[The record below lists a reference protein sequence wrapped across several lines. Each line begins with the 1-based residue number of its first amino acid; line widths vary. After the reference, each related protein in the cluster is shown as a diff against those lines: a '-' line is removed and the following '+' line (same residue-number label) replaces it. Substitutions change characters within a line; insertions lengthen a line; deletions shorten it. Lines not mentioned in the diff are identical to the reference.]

1 MADPATKCDN
11 CAGTMSW
18 TAGALVCQSC
28 GARKDAPAPVGTIS
42 EHSLDEALANAKPR
56 GSIGAGKKQ
65 VKCNECSA
73 TVEFPDGVTATKCS
87 FCGSPSV
94 IPGEA
99 RSDLITPESL
109 IPFNEAKNAATEA
122 YKKWLAKLSFRPS
135 DLSDAAILQ
144 ELRGVYVPYW
154 TFDCKVTSRWTA
166 ESGTWVY
173 VDEQV
178 YKDGA
183 YVMEKKRQTQW
194 APANGQ
200 RSDAYDDALVCASKG
215 VPTDLARN
223 LKFDTTA
230 LMPFSTTYLS
240 GYAAESYAL
249 DLKAGW
255 QQAQKDIGAS
265 QDAKCLNDVPGNEKR
280 NLQAN
285 HEFAPGVTFK
295 HVLLPIW
302 VAAFRYKDETFR
314 FLVNGQTGEV
324 TGKAPISWTKIL
336 LFIGAIVLAIVILV
350 MLLRR
355 H

>member
-1 MADPATKCDN
+1 MTWN
-11 CAGTMSW
+11 
-18 TAGALVCQSC
+18 AGALVCQSC
-28 GARKDAPAPVGTIS
+28 GARKDAPAPTGTVT

-56 GSIGAGKKQ
+56 GTIGVGKKQ
-65 VKCNECSA
+65 VKCSECGA
-73 TVEFPDGVTATKCS
+73 TVEFPDGATATKCS

-94 IPGEA
+94 IPGDA

-109 IPFNEAKNAATEA
+109 VPFAESKTAATEA

-166 ESGTWVY
+166 ESGTWIY
-173 VDEQV
+173 VDKQV
-178 YKDGA
+178 YKDGQ
-183 YVMEKKRQTQW
+183 YVMEKQRETQW

-200 RSDAYDDALVCASKG
+200 RSDAYDDKLVCASKG
-215 VPTDLARN
+215 VPDDLARD
-223 LKFDTTA
+223 LKFDTGA
-230 LMPFSTTYLS
+230 LVPFSTQYLS
-240 GYAAESYAL
+240 GFAAESYAL
-249 DLKAGW
+249 DLKQGW
-255 QQAQKDIGAS
+255 SQAQKDIATS
-265 QDAKCLNDVPGNEKR
+265 QEARCNGDVPGNEKR
-280 NLQAN
+280 NLRAN
-285 HEFAPGVTFK
+285 HEYAPGVTFK

-336 LFIGAIVLAIVILV
+336 LFVAAIIGAIVIIA
-350 MLLRR
+350 MLLHRR
-355 H
+355 